1 MTPEVEIAVQAARA
15 AAAIIRQRAPL
26 RVEHKGSV
34 DLVTEVDLACE
45 RAIRDV
51 LEHHMPDVPVLGEEE
66 GGASEAATRWVV
78 DPIDGTT
85 NFVHG
90 YPFVCTSIA
99 LEVDGEPVAA
109 CILDAFR
116 SVLYTAAAGR
126 GARCDDRP
134 MRIGGVDDLGSA
146 LVGTGFAYD
155 RRERPDFYLSR
166 FKAVMERCQGLRR
179 GGAAALEL
187 ALLADGRLDAF
198 WEFNLKRWD
207 VAAGV
212 LLIREAGGVITAI
225 DGGPIEGLVLDV
237 VAGNPRLHQQLG
249 AVLAEVA

>member
-1 MTPEVEIAVQAARA
+1 MTPEVRVALEAARA
-15 AAAIIRQRAPL
+15 AASIIRERAPEH
-26 RVEHKGSV
+26 VEHKGSV

-45 RAIRDV
+45 QAIRAV
-51 LEHHMPDVPVLGEEE
+51 LHRHTPHVPVLGEEG
-66 GGASEAATRWVV
+66 GGATDSPTRWVV

-116 SVLYTAAAGR
+116 DVTYTAAAGR

-134 MRIGGVDDLGSA
+134 MRVSSCTDLSSA

-166 FKAVMERCQGLRR
+166 FKAVMERCQGVRR

-198 WEFNLKRWD
+198 WEFALKRWD
-207 VAAGV
+207 IAAGT
-212 LLIREAGGVITAI
+212 LLIREAGGLVSSI
-225 DGGPIEGLVLDV
+225 DGRPLDGLVLDV
-237 VAGNPRLHQQLG
+237 LAGNEALYEQLG
-249 AVLAEVA
+249 AVLAEVG

>member
-1 MTPEVEIAVQAARA
+1 MTPEVEVALEAGRA
-15 AAAIIRQRAPL
+15 AAAIIRDRAPEQ
-26 RVEHKGSV
+26 VEHKGSV

-45 RAIRDV
+45 RAIRAV
-51 LEHHMPDVPVLGEEE
+51 LARHTPDIPVLGEEE
-66 GGASEAATRWVV
+66 GGAEAAATRWVV

-99 LEVDGEPVAA
+99 LEVDGEPAAA
-109 CILDAFR
+109 CVIDAFR
-116 SVLYTAAAGR
+116 RVEYTAAANR
-126 GARCDDRP
+126 GARCGDRP
-134 MRIGGVDDLGSA
+134 MRISPCSDLSEA

-155 RRERPDFYLSR
+155 RRERPDVYLR
-166 FKAVMERCQGLRR
+166 PFKAVMERCQGLRR

-212 LLIREAGGVITAI
+212 LLIREAGGVVTTIE
-225 DGGPIEGLVLDV
+225 GGPLQGLVLDTL
-237 VAGNPRLHQQLG
+237 AANPALHAQLG
-249 AVLAEVA
+249 AVLAEAM